1 MSEGDQSDPNDV
13 FEIERI
19 KRLVELMEEHD
30 LSEVDLQQDNERI
43 KLKRGGA
50 APFVPTAT
58 PIPAP
63 AAAAPAAAPAAASP
77 PAADNPNI
85 VVIEAPMVGTFYS
98 KANPNAEP
106 FIKVGS
112 SVQSESVV
120 CIIEAMKVFNEIP
133 AEVSGKVVEILVQDQ
148 EPVEFGKPL
157 IKIDTSA

>member
-50 APFVPTAT
+50 VAPIPTAT
-58 PIPAP
+58 PIPGP
-63 AAAAPAAAPAAASP
+63 AAPAPAAAPVAPA
-77 PAADNPNI
+77 AADNPNL

-98 KANPNAEP
+98 KANPDAEP
-106 FIKVGS
+106 FVKVGA
-112 SVQSESVV
+112 SVQSETVV

-133 AEVSGKVVEILVQDQ
+133 AEVRGKVVEIMVQDQ

-157 IKIDTSA
+157 FKIDTSA